1 VATIARIGSA
11 AKLRMNALP
20 TMRASRDMTIAVV
33 VVAVAMIQRKSIL
46 SASGA
51 VSLSTK
57 DTKWMKFA
65 NSTATMACTK
75 MVARETMLPKRRVDG
90 EQMPATIKCAMK
102 TMALARSSTA
112 GSGGDGGGRSGGGG
126 KGGLGMPGGA
136 GGTEGGT
143 GGIAGDGGGG
153 GAMGGGGMK
162 GGGTGGSGG
171 RPGDGDG
178 GGSSDAGDDDGD
190 SWSARGSAE
199 HSDVSR
205 NAMMKRRMGAT
216 ASSMC
221 CVNDNNND
229 VQGCVARLPLARAA
243 SAAPARD
250 PSKLSQVFFLMSNQR
265 ISN

>member
-1 VATIARIGSA
+1 MATIARIGSA

-51 VSLSTK
+51 VSLSAK

-65 NSTATMACTK
+65 NSTATIACTK

-102 TMALARSSTA
+102 TMALARLSTT

-171 RPGDGDG
+171 RPGDGGG
-178 GGSSDAGDDDGD
+178 GGSGDAGDDDGD

-216 ASSMC
+216 ASSM
-221 CVNDNNND
+221 
-229 VQGCVARLPLARAA
+229 R
-243 SAAPARD
+243 
-250 PSKLSQVFFLMSNQR
+250 M
-265 ISN
+265 